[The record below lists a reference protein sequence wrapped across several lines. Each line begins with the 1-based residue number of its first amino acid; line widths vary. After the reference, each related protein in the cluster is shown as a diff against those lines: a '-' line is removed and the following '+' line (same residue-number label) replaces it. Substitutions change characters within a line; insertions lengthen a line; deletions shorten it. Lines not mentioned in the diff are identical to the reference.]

1 MMQRTVFGGSE
12 QAKLIRERRNELN
25 LTIEEAADRANVG
38 TKTWCR
44 YESGEPIRQDKYR
57 GVCRA
62 LGWIRFPIDSDP
74 RGFDLEKYRKD
85 ECWSTYLEREFGEV
99 AALSFTVGSELLL
112 DAINEDLNEL
122 QAMPKG
128 THLGQLPASF
138 LAEDMPKQFM
148 MEYDYDFLYQMKS
161 ELLLLRSRAH
171 GANQLHAG
179 SVLDELILYLIVQRA
194 DCFFEGEE
202 SLLLEK
208 DWEDWIFDL
217 FLDADIE
224 MCLYSNM
231 YITDNNIYHF
241 SHWAEEQF

>member
-1 MMQRTVFGGSE
+1 MTQRTVFGGNE
-12 QAKLIRERRNELN
+12 QANLIRARRKELN

-62 LGWIRFPIDSDP
+62 LGWIRFPTDSDP
-74 RGFDLEKYRKD
+74 RSFDLEKYRKD
-85 ECWSTYLEREFGEV
+85 ECWSTYLEREFGEA
-99 AALSFTVGSELLL
+99 AALSFVVGSELLL
-112 DAINEDLNEL
+112 DVINEDLDEL
-122 QAMPKG
+122 RSMPKG

-138 LAEDMPKQFM
+138 LSGDMPEQFM
-148 MEYDYDFLYQMKS
+148 MEYDYEFLYKMKS

-171 GANQLHAG
+171 GANELHAE
-179 SVLDELILYLIVQRA
+179 SVLDELIIYLIVQRA
-194 DCFFEGEE
+194 DLFFEGEE
-202 SLLLEK
+202 SLSLEK
-208 DWEDWIFDL
+208 DWKDWIFDL

-224 MCLYSNM
+224 MCLYSGA
-231 YITDNNIYHF
+231 YITEDNIYHF